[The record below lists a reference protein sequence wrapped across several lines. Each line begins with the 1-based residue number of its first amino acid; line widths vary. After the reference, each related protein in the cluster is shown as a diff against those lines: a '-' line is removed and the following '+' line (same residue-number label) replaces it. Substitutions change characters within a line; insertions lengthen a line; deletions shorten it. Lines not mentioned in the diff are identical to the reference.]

1 MAFFLTPRFVPA
13 QQCGPF
19 ACAPSRP
26 IYRRPA
32 PAAVPSFVPFLSQ
45 VEELLGEIDREAR
58 RAAHIERQQRKRI
71 FRARFDVREN
81 NNGYEV
87 EGELPGFEQEN
98 INIEVTDEYTLKV
111 AGKQASKAQEAQ
123 PEAPAAIAAAE
134 PQNTTETTNDK
145 LDGATLAE
153 PETDAHSDTSSHK
166 SYQPTVEDDFED
178 LGAETSSTV
187 SASSSSAPAEPKGKE
202 RAVEPVQQTSTPAPQ
217 QQEQPQDQELLSE
230 RIYGSFERNF
240 RFPERIDAEG
250 VRASLKNGVLS
261 IKVPKAPVPA
271 VRNITIQ

>member
-13 QQCGPF
+13 QQCSPF

-45 VEELLGEIDREAR
+45 VEELLGEIGREAR
-58 RAAHIERQQRKRI
+58 RAAHIQRQQRKRI

-81 NNGYEV
+81 NDGYEV

-98 INIEVTDEYTLKV
+98 I
-111 AGKQASKAQEAQ
+111 
-123 PEAPAAIAAAE
+123 
-134 PQNTTETTNDK
+134 
-145 LDGATLAE
+145 GATLAE
-153 PETDAHSDTSSHK
+153 PEADEHSDTSSHK

-187 SASSSSAPAEPKGKE
+187 SASSSPAPTEPKGKE
-202 RAVEPVQQTSTPAPQ
+202 KAVEPVQQTSTPAPQ
-217 QQEQPQDQELLSE
+217 QQQQQPRDQELLSE
-230 RIYGSFERNF
+230 RVYGSFERNF

-271 VRNITIQ
+271 VRSITIQ